1 MQLSYSLG
9 VVSDGSRGEE
19 MVTRGY
25 MALHQSRDCHEPIIY
40 DPDLVTSE
48 FFRKNLEM
56 ASLVRIALDH
66 GLFVPF
72 YQPIYENFPTND
84 ASCKVECLTRMIHP
98 SDRVSIVAAGKFL
111 DAAKKGG
118 HMRELTS
125 IMIDR
130 VFAALKNTIVQFSI
144 NLSEEDVT
152 NPDFC
157 RYVKAKF
164 DEYGIDPKRVTF
176 EILENIDT
184 LKADQAIV
192 TARVLKSY
200 GCKIAIDD
208 FGTENANL
216 TRMIDF
222 AADYIK
228 IDIRYV
234 RDIDTNAKNESL
246 LRHIIGYAH
255 ENGIKVV
262 AEGVETEGEQ
272 RALLRL
278 GVDFSQGFLFG
289 APSPYPV

>member
-1 MQLSYSLG
+1 M
-9 VVSDGSRGEE
+9 VSDGSKGEE

-25 MALHQSRDCHEPIIY
+25 MALHQSRECHEPIIY
-40 DPDLVTSE
+40 DPGLISSD

-56 ASLVRIALDH
+56 ASLVRLALDH
-66 GLFVPF
+66 DLFVPF
-72 YQPIYENFPTND
+72 YQPIYENFPTNEPT
-84 ASCKVECLTRMIHP
+84 CKVECLTRMIHP
-98 SDRVSIVAAGKFL
+98 SDRVSVVAAGKFL
-111 DAAKKGG
+111 DAVKKGG

-125 IMIDR
+125 IMIDKT
-130 VFAALKNTIVQFSI
+130 FAALKNTSVQFSI

-152 NPDFC
+152 NPNFC

-164 DEYGIDPKRVTF
+164 AEYGIDPRRVTF

-192 TARVLKSY
+192 TARELKSY

-262 AEGVETEGEQ
+262 AEGVETESEQ
-272 RALLRL
+272 RALMRL
-278 GVDFSQGFLFG
+278 GVDYSQGYLFSR
-289 APSPYPV
+289 PSQNPYPV